1 MITEHTALSEQQ
13 REAVLALAERVAAAD
28 RVSPLNEAAQ
38 LALADQGSGDVIH
51 WLVEADDALI
61 GYAQLDRRDGS
72 IQLFITP
79 KRRRKGFGQQLAQQ
93 VMKSGLA
100 RTWWAF
106 GDRPPA
112 RAFANSLGLEVVRG
126 LLVMTLDP
134 TDRDEDEPAE
144 PPPGVSIDHFRD
156 ADLER
161 LVEVNAAAF
170 ANHPEQGALTVDDFR
185 ARMASDWFRPD
196 DLLVARDVT
205 GELVGYHWTKL
216 TTVDGKTR
224 GEVYVLGVDPSQARR
239 GTGRALLDAG
249 IIHMR
254 SRGASLI
261 DLYVE
266 ASSERVVAMYRTAG
280 FEVTNI
286 DVAYGPV
293 EEL

>member
-1 MITEHTALSEQQ
+1 MITEHTALTDHQ
-13 REAVLALAERVAAAD
+13 RDAVLALARRVAAAD

-38 LALADQGSGDVIH
+38 LALTDQGSANVIH
-51 WLVEADDALI
+51 WLLEVDDALV

-72 IQLFITP
+72 VQLFIAP
-79 KRRRKGFGQQLAQQ
+79 NRRRKGFGRQLAQH
-93 VMKSGLA
+93 VRRSGRA

-106 GDRPPA
+106 GDLPAA
-112 RAFANSLGLEVVRG
+112 RAFAHSLGMEVVRG

-134 TDRDEDEPAE
+134 TDRAEDEPAS
-144 PPPGVSIDHFRD
+144 PPPGVSIDQFRPG
-156 ADLER
+156 DLER

-170 ANHPEQGALTVDDFR
+170 ANHPEQGALTVEDFR
-185 ARMASDWFRPD
+185 ARMASDWFHPE
-196 DLLVARDVT
+196 DLLVARDLT
-205 GELVGYHWTKL
+205 GQLVGYHWTKL
-216 TTVDGKTR
+216 TTAHGQTR

-266 ASSERVVAMYRTAG
+266 ASNERVVAMYRIAG
-280 FEVTNI
+280 FEITNT

-293 EEL
+293 EEH